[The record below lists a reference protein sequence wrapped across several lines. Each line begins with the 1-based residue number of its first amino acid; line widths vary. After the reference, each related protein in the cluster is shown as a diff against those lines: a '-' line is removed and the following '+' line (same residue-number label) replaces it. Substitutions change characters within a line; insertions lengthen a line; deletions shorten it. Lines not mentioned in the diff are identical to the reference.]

1 MPTRYLIKRYRS
13 SQGAADHQI
22 GQPVG
27 GPRRIGG
34 ACLFQQNTHPLR
46 EDQVCGVSRCSHADD
61 LTSPTVSREVG
72 EEELYQG

>member
-27 GPRRIGG
+27 GPQRIGG
-34 ACLFQQNTHPLR
+34 TCLFQ

-72 EEELYQG
+72 EEGLYQG

>member
-1 MPTRYLIKRYRS
+1 MSTCYFIKRYRS

-27 GPRRIGG
+27 GPQRIGG
-34 ACLFQQNTHPLR
+34 TCLFQQNTHPLR
-46 EDQVCGVSRCSHADD
+46 EDQVCGGSRCSHDDD

-72 EEELYQG
+72 EEDPYQG

>member
-27 GPRRIGG
+27 GPRRIDGMLAALIAA
-34 ACLFQQNTHPLR
+34 AC
-46 EDQVCGVSRCSHADD
+46 
-61 LTSPTVSREVG
+61 
-72 EEELYQG
+72 